1 MTSATMPMRM
11 KGYTFT
17 LSAPYAEGHRLT
29 SAEAQALND
38 LRAENI
44 GNNFRSRVNEQVARL
59 APGELLAQHVLDGLT
74 AELAGY
80 DAGYQFASK
89 TTRTKIGDIE
99 REIQAVA
106 KERAIA
112 QAEAPSQV
120 EGLIEQFVGLPAVL
134 EEARS
139 RVAAR
144 RSALAG
150 GMDSL

>member
-1 MTSATMPMRM
+1 MRM

-17 LSAPYAEGHRLT
+17 LSAPYAEGHSLT

-38 LRAENI
+38 LRTENI
-44 GNNFRSRVNEQVARL
+44 GNNFRSRVNEQIGRL
-59 APGELLAQHVLDGLT
+59 APGELLPQNILDGLI
-74 AELAGY
+74 AELAVY
-80 DAGYQFASK
+80 DAAYQFAEKSGRSK
-89 TTRTKIGDIE
+89 LGDIE

-106 KERAIA
+106 KERAEA
-112 QAEAPSQV
+112 QAEAPSQLA
-120 EGLIEQFVGLPAVL
+120 ELIAEFIGLPAVL